1 MEMNIQRHKRHKR
14 HMFILTPLHGRL
26 KAIIC
31 LLRLLRLHAEI
42 KIFNKNDLNFV
53 LSLTANITKMKN
65 ENNFKIKQHTCLMR
79 LLGFKIFNKNDKREE
94 TKNEKHNLES
104 SFG

>member
-1 MEMNIQRHKRHKR
+1 
-14 HMFILTPLHGRL
+14 MFLLTPLHGRL
-26 KAIIC
+26 RAYIC

-53 LSLTANITKMKN
+53 LSLTANITKMKTSETRKLSSLELN

>member
-1 MEMNIQRHKRHKR
+1 MEIKNVLNYWELDGNEYPKTDKTQKTGCPGH
-14 HMFILTPLHGRL
+14 LPYTETYTQVV
-26 KAIIC
+26 C
-31 LLRLLRLHAEI
+31 LLRLSRLHAEI

-53 LSLTANITKMKN
+53 LSLTANITNAKTNLK
-65 ENNFKIKQHTCLMR
+65 CSY
-79 LLGFKIFNKNDKREE
+79 KREE